1 MSGFLTQAGFVCG
14 MQSEA
19 VILRRALKSAINPLR
34 ILCSGPGQSKAREAA
49 LELTERGCSI
59 LISAGI
65 AGGLDPTL
73 EAGDLVVAEHVCMP
87 GRDAWVCDEDI
98 TGWLAERTGALHRG
112 GLWSV
117 PDPVTGTAAKAA
129 LAAQGWLA
137 VDMESGS
144 VAAVAAEKGF
154 RFACLRVIADTA
166 GDSIPPV
173 ALKGLDESGNRRI
186 WPVLAGL
193 MKSPGQLGAL
203 LALGRRSQA
212 AHARL
217 LGAALAISDG

>member
-1 MSGFLTQAGFVCG
+1 MSGFLAQAGFVCG

-34 ILCSGPGQSKAREAA
+34 ILCFGPGQSKAREAA
-49 LELTERGCSI
+49 LELAERGCTT
-59 LISAGI
+59 LVSAGL
-65 AGGLDPTL
+65 AGGLDPAL
-73 EAGDLVVAEHVCMP
+73 DAGDLVVAEHVCMP
-87 GRDAWVCDEDI
+87 GRDAWICDVEI
-98 TGWLAERTGALHRG
+98 TDWLADRTGALHRG

-117 PDPVTGTAAKAA
+117 PDPVAGIEAKAA
-129 LAAQGWLA
+129 LASQGWVA

-144 VAAVAAEKGF
+144 VANVAAEKGF

-166 GDSIPPV
+166 ADTIPPV

-186 WPVLAGL
+186 WPVLTGL

-203 LALGRRSQA
+203 MALGRRSQA

-217 LGAALAISDG
+217 LGAALSISDG